1 VVHGI
6 LECIPSIS
14 RNKVLAILLPLVPI
28 IVEERGA
35 KCTAVLM
42 RALDDVG
49 QWYP

>member
-1 VVHGI
+1 MR
-6 LECIPSIS
+6 SQYQS
-14 RNKVLAILLPLVPI
+14 RKVLAILLPLVPI

-35 KCTAVLM
+35 ECIAILM